1 MIAPRQIRCILN
13 DSGHIVEAGDWTQA
27 EARSCR
33 RKWAQ
38 AYPERKFA
46 IAAYELRKAPGE
58 RVVIRL
64 ADGRK

>member
-1 MIAPRQIRCILN
+1 MTAPPTIRVIL
-13 DSGHIVEAGDWTQA
+13 DPTGHIVEAGDWTQA

-46 IAAYELRKAPGE
+46 IAAYELRKAPSE

-64 ADGRK
+64 AGR

>member
-1 MIAPRQIRCILN
+1 VIAPRQIRCIL
-13 DSGHIVEAGDWTQA
+13 DATGHIVEAAAWTQA

-46 IAAYELRKAPGE
+46 IAAYELKRPDG
-58 RVVIRL
+58 VVIRL
-64 ADGRK
+64 AGKG